1 MKFLQ
6 GHVFRLNHQQT
17 EDVSIQALAPDHR
30 LHNLTLYPLLSQF
43 SGFFGQC
50 RHGFFNHVMEYPAV
64 LLGIRAALGRD
75 DRRQMVGTVKD
86 IDNPVVG
93 GFARTK
99 SLNVYKAD
107 LFRLARFVALD
118 VANPNT
124 GIKLFAGKG

>member
-1 MKFLQ
+1 
-6 GHVFRLNHQQT
+6 
-17 EDVSIQALAPDHR
+17 
-30 LHNLTLYPLLSQF
+30 
-43 SGFFGQC
+43 
-50 RHGFFNHVMEYPAV
+50 
-64 LLGIRAALGRD
+64 
-75 DRRQMVGTVKD
+75 MVGTVKD